1 MTAPGTT
8 PFDVTGALPS
18 GTLSIEASA
27 GTGKTS
33 ALAALATRLI
43 AEGRALASELLV
55 VTFTRAATGEL
66 RSRVRNQLI
75 DAADCLAGARE
86 VMPDEVLFEYLCS
99 ADRQARL
106 ARLRTAI
113 AEFDAATITT
123 IHGFAAQVRGALG
136 ASPGV
141 DGDARLV
148 EDTGGLIADACAD
161 ALTGAAV
168 RGTDGVEGLKLRD
181 LRVTAEQVVRRPD
194 VRLIPTE
201 RDQGVAPKDRLFS
214 ELVAWSITE
223 VSERRRRNGTVSF
236 DELLTELRG
245 ALEGPGSAAVVE
257 ALRNRFKVALIDEFQ
272 DTDSVQWD
280 IFSKLF
286 GSDGADTT
294 LVLVGDP
301 KQSIYAFRGADIHTY
316 LKASVGD
323 ERADRRSLG
332 TNWRADDAVVGSLAT
347 LFERATF
354 GDRDI
359 PFVDVEAA
367 PRHRGLRLRDTQGR
381 PLPALALRLAVGEQI
396 ERTTRAGQVKTD
408 EAARAIHEDLAMAV
422 RELLDGAVIPVDGE
436 HEPRRV
442 RPSDIAVL
450 VSTGAQ
456 AEAAQAAL
464 LEHGVAAVLSG
475 GDTVLR
481 SPAADQ
487 MRYLLGAMDRPSDIW
502 RVRTYALSWF
512 EGWRAEQL
520 ASAPG
525 PELEV
530 LQAQLREWADML
542 ATHSAADVL
551 TRVWVDSGVVP
562 RVLGAPDGD
571 RNLTDL
577 DHLAE
582 LLHGSVPGG
591 LTSVGGMLAFLDTE
605 PEIDAETEVD
615 GGVTARRIESEDDA
629 VQVMTIW
636 LAKGREFPI
645 VCLPSLW
652 RRGGGSQPVSY
663 VDPDLGDR
671 VVDLTGGQPWP
682 DAAGSKRRKELAAQE
697 SMGEQLRLLYVA
709 LTRAQHQTMVWWAH
723 ASTSERTA
731 LAHMLF
737 SRVGGVI
744 EPDLYREKKV
754 AIPSDHDVLAALA
767 PLVARAGDTIEVRA
781 IDARPTGATD
791 PWVDRSGDRALE
803 PLVFVP
809 FEAAP
814 DRSRH
819 RWSFSTI
826 ARHSSAET
834 LDPHDG
840 TLADG
845 GADDEQGDGLGAAV
859 DGLGGQE
866 HLNGKAEDDRP
877 VDGPAAGLPG
887 PLAWLPAGTTF
898 GTLVHAVLEGV
909 DFTAPDLEESLAAG
923 IDRQLARRAVDLTP
937 RRGPPDSTAD
947 GRTALVGG
955 LLAAI
960 RTPLGPLWGG
970 LSLAGLAPGDRLN
983 EMSFELRLGE
993 AGQPAD
999 TRDIGR
1005 LVLDHLPAADPL
1017 RPWAGELADG
1027 IINVSLSG
1035 HLTGSIDLIM
1045 RVRDR
1050 QGRDRFVVADYKTNQ
1065 LTPWGHRP
1073 GPGDYHPRHLATA
1086 MAKHDYPLQA
1096 LLYSVALHR
1105 YLRWRLPDYDP
1116 ATHLGGAAYLFLR
1129 GMTGPLDDG
1138 DAGPQGVFPWPVPAA
1153 LVTELSDLL
1162 DGRPAGRVDR

>member
-1 MTAPGTT
+1 MTAPGMV

-43 AEGRALASELLV
+43 AEGRAVASELLI

-75 DAADCLAGARE
+75 DAADCLAGTRE
-86 VMPDEVLFEYLCS
+86 VMPDELLFEHLCS
-99 ADRQARL
+99 ADQQVRL
-106 ARLRTAI
+106 DRLRTAI
-113 AEFDAATITT
+113 TEFDAATITT

-136 ASPGV
+136 ASPSV

-148 EDTGGLIADACAD
+148 EDTGGLIAEACAD
-161 ALTGAAV
+161 ALTAAAV
-168 RGTDGVEGLKLRD
+168 RGSDGIEGLKLKD
-181 LRVTAEQVVRRPD
+181 LRSMAEQVVRRPD
-194 VRLIPTE
+194 VRLIPTKH
-201 RDQGVAPKDRLFS
+201 DQGVVQKDRLFS
-214 ELVAWSITE
+214 ELVVWSIGE

-236 DELLTELRG
+236 DDLLTQLRG
-245 ALEGPGSAAVVE
+245 ALEGSGSTAVVE

-286 GSDGADTT
+286 GPDGADTT

-301 KQSIYAFRGADIHTY
+301 KQSIYSFRGADIHTY
-316 LKASVGD
+316 LKAIVGD
-323 ERADRRSLG
+323 GGAARRSLG
-332 TNWRADDAVVGSLAT
+332 TNWRADGAVVRSLAT

-359 PFVDVEAA
+359 PFVEVEAA
-367 PRHRGLRLRDTQGR
+367 PRHRQLRIRDTRGR
-381 PLPALALRLAVGEQI
+381 PLPALSLRLAVGERI
-396 ERTTRAGQVKTD
+396 ERTTKARQVQTD
-408 EAARAIHEDLAMAV
+408 SAARAIHEDLAMAV
-422 RELLDGAVIPVDGE
+422 RELLDGALIPIAGE
-436 HEPRRV
+436 HAEPRRV

-450 VSTGAQ
+450 VGTGAQ
-456 AEAAQAAL
+456 AEAVQAAL
-464 LEHGVAAVLSG
+464 LDHGVAAVMSG

-487 MRYLLGAMDRPSDIW
+487 MRYLLNAMDRPSDMW

-512 EGWRAEQL
+512 VGWRAEQV

-525 PELEV
+525 PELEA
-530 LQAQLREWADML
+530 LQAQLREWADLL

-605 PEIDAETEVD
+605 PEIDVETEVD

-636 LAKGREFPI
+636 LAKGQEFPI

-652 RRGGGSQPVSY
+652 RKSGGSHPVSY

-671 VVDLTGGQPWP
+671 VVDLTRGQPWP
-682 DAAGSKRRKELAAQE
+682 DAASGNNRNELAAE
-697 SMGEQLRLLYVA
+697 EAMGEQLRLLYVA
-709 LTRAQHQTMVWWAH
+709 LTRAQHQTVVWWAN
-723 ASTSERTA
+723 ASGSERTA

-737 SRVGGVI
+737 SRADGVI
-744 EPDLYREKKV
+744 EPDLYREKKA
-754 AIPSDHDVLAALA
+754 AIPSDHDVLASLA
-767 PLVARAGDTIEVRA
+767 PLVARAGDTMEVRA
-781 IDARPTGATD
+781 IDSRPTGATD
-791 PWVDRSGDRALE
+791 PWVDRSGDRAPK

-809 FEAAP
+809 FEATP

-845 GADDEQGDGLGAAV
+845 GADDEQGDGLGER
-859 DGLGGQE
+859 E
-866 HLNGKAEDDRP
+866 HPIGSPEDDGPTDRP
-877 VDGPAAGLPG
+877 ADGLPG

-898 GTLVHAVLEGV
+898 GTLVHAVLEYV
-909 DFTAPDLEESLAAG
+909 DFGAPDLEESLAAG

-937 RRGPPDSTAD
+937 SGSQPDPTAA
-947 GRTALVGG
+947 GRTVLLEG

-960 RTPLGPLWGG
+960 STPLGPLCAGR
-970 LSLAGLAPGDRLN
+970 SLADLAPGDRLN

-993 AGQPAD
+993 ASRPAG
-999 TRDIGR
+999 TQDIGR
-1005 LVLDHLPAADPL
+1005 LVLDHLPAEDPL

-1027 IINVSLSG
+1027 IIDVSLSG

-1045 RVRDR
+1045 RVRD
-1050 QGRDRFVVADYKTNQ
+1050 GRGEDRFVVADYKTNQ
-1065 LTPWGHRP
+1065 LTPWGRRP

-1086 MAKHDYPLQA
+1086 MARHDYPLQA

-1105 YLRWRLPDYDP
+1105 YLRWRLPGYEP
-1116 ATHLGGAAYLFLR
+1116 ETHLGGAAYLFLR
-1129 GMTGPLDDG
+1129 GMTGPLDGG
-1138 DAGPQGVFPWPVPAA
+1138 DAGPHGVFPWPVPAA